1 MTLPK
6 LEVTVYK
13 RATNQGESNENNTA
27 GQSVNEK
34 NKKMMKFVAVFLVFT
49 LTITSVAAQCRK
61 YGMNGLN
68 LKLN

>member
-13 RATNQGESNENNTA
+13 GATHQGESNENNPA
-27 GQSVNEK
+27 NEK
-34 NKKMMKFVAVFLVFT
+34 NKKMMKFVVAFLVFA